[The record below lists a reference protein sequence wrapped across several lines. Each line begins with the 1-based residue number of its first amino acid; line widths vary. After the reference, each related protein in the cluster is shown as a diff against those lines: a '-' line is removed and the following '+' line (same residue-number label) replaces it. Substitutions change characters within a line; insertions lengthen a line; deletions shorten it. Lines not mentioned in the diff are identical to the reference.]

1 MNVKPLGDRILV
13 QQLTSEEVTKSG
25 IVLPDTAEKEKKA
38 QGKIVA
44 AGNGEEIAKLGLKI
58 GDVVVFGKY
67 SGEEV
72 EIDENG
78 KKVEYKILYVGN
90 EESKSEVLAIIE

>member
-1 MNVKPLGDRILV
+1 MQIKPLGDRILV
-13 QQLTSEEVTKSG
+13 EQLTSEEVTKSG
-25 IVLPDTAEKEKKA
+25 IVLPATAEKEKKA

-44 AGNGEEIAKLGLKI
+44 VGSGAGVTKLGLKV

-72 EIDENG
+72 EIDEAG
-78 KKVEYKILYVGN
+78 KKKEYKILYVGDT
-90 EESKSEVLAIIE
+90 ESKSDVLAIIE

>member
-1 MNVKPLGDRILV
+1 MQIKPIGDRILV
-13 QQLTSEEVTKSG
+13 EQLTQEEVTKSG

-38 QGKIVA
+38 QGRIVA
-44 AGNGEEIAKLGLKI
+44 LGNGEDLAKLGLKV

-72 EIDENG
+72 EMDEGG
-78 KKVEYKILYVGN
+78 KKKEYKILYVGD
-90 EESKSEVLAIIE
+90 EESKSDVLAIIE